1 MDCSPPGSSV
11 HGILQ
16 ARILEWGAISFPRG
30 SSRPRDRTQVS
41 HTAGRRFTSEPPG
54 KPNVG
59 NLGSVPGWGRS
70 PGEGNGYLLQ
80 YSCLENPMDGGQ
92 PCGYSPW
99 GRTELTQLSTHGA
112 CIYWASRVALVVK
125 DPRTTGDHSYFLV
138 SSIAPI
144 NLPK

>member
-1 MDCSPPGSSV
+1 MKKLSRVRLCDSMDCSPPGSSV

-16 ARILEWGAISFPRG
+16 ARILEWVAISFPRG
-30 SSRPRDRTQVS
+30 SSRPRDRTHVS

-99 GRTELTQLSTHGA
+99 GRTESDTTEHAWRVHLLGFPGGA
-112 CIYWASRVALVVK
+112 GGEG
-125 DPRTTGDHSYFLV
+125 PTDHW
-138 SSIAPI
+138 
-144 NLPK
+144 